1 MSDES
6 FVCPTCGHVAPLDD
20 VVNEAGTDADAAGV
34 LQCPECG
41 ELDWGD

>member
-1 MSDES
+1 MSEEV
-6 FVCPTCGHVAPLDD
+6 FTCAACGHVAPLDD
-20 VVNEAGTDADAAGV
+20 VVNEEGSTADAAGV